1 MVKAMSAAIWNNWS
15 KGMQWILIGFLQGGT
30 VIPLLMM
37 ANNQFCFFLLKKVA
51 AFSLFSQLN
60 LHLPHLTSQCTDS
73 SKTQKEKKRKEK
85 KRKGQEKTK
94 RKRQKLSTRGMA
106 MD

>member
-1 MVKAMSAAIWNNWS
+1 MSAAIWNNWS

-37 ANNQFCFFLLKKVA
+37 ANNQFCFFFLLKKVA

-60 LHLPHLTSQCTDS
+60 LLPPLPSLPVY
-73 SKTQKEKKRKEK
+73 RF
-85 KRKGQEKTK
+85 
-94 RKRQKLSTRGMA
+94 
-106 MD
+106 

>member
-1 MVKAMSAAIWNNWS
+1 MAKMELKQLQCSTRIYSFDGKSSIGCDMEQLEQRNA
-15 KGMQWILIGFLQGGT
+15 KWIFIGFLQGGT

-60 LHLPHLTSQCTDS
+60 LLLHLLILFHEDNDRTLL
-73 SKTQKEKKRKEK
+73 R
-85 KRKGQEKTK
+85 
-94 RKRQKLSTRGMA
+94 L
-106 MD
+106 